1 MTSARRWPIFDGH
14 NDTLFEL
21 CFPKKGKERSF
32 FERGLHGHLD
42 LPRALEGGFSGGL
55 FAVFARS
62 PRESGPPLSKMKSTE
77 SGYEFLPFEPVTFE
91 EALPL
96 ALQMMSL
103 LFRLEAQSQGRFRV
117 VRSAAEL
124 ERCLHRG
131 VLAAVLHAEGA
142 EMVDPQL
149 DALEVF
155 YQAGL
160 RSLGITWSRSNAFGH
175 GVPLKFPASPDT
187 GPGLTDAG
195 KALVK
200 ACNTLGVL
208 VDMAHL
214 NEKGFWDVAQL
225 SDAPLVVTHSGA
237 HQLCPSTRNLTN
249 EQLDA
254 IAQTNGVVGVSFNV
268 RDLRMDGRTE
278 PDTPLIE
285 IVRHVNYISK
295 RIGIEHVA
303 FGSDFD
309 GTNISNELKD
319 VTGLPKLIAAL
330 EEEGYD
336 KSDLRKL
343 THHNWLRV
351 LRRTWKD

>member
-32 FERGLHGHLD
+32 FERSPHGHLD

-187 GPGLTDAG
+187 GPGLTEAG

-278 PDTPLIE
+278 PDTPLID

-351 LRRTWKD
+351 LKRTWKG

>member
-1 MTSARRWPIFDGH
+1 VTSARRWPIFDGH

-32 FERGLHGHLD
+32 FERSPHGHLD

-187 GPGLTDAG
+187 GPGLTEAG

-278 PDTPLIE
+278 PDTPLID

-351 LRRTWKD
+351 LKRTWKG

>member
-21 CFPKKGKERSF
+21 CFPKQGKERSF
-32 FERGLHGHLD
+32 FERSPHGHLD

-62 PRESGPPLSKMKSTE
+62 PRESGPPLSKMKATE

-91 EALPL
+91 EALPP

-103 LFRLEAQSQGRFRV
+103 LFRLEAESQGRFRV

-124 ERCLHRG
+124 ERCLRRG

-142 EMVDPQL
+142 ELIDPEL
-149 DALEVF
+149 GALEVF

-187 GPGLTDAG
+187 GPGLTEAG

-200 ACNTLGVL
+200 ACNRLGVL

-225 SDAPLVVTHSGA
+225 SDAPLVVTHSAA

-249 EQLDA
+249 EQLDEVA
-254 IAQTNGVVGVSFNV
+254 RTDGVVGISFNV

-278 PDTPLIE
+278 LDTPLID
-285 IVRHVNYISK
+285 IVRHINYIGE
-295 RIGIEHVA
+295 RIGVEHVA

-309 GTNISNELKD
+309 GTNIPNELKD
-319 VTGLPKLIAAL
+319 AAGLPKLIAAL

-336 KSDLRKL
+336 KADLRKL
-343 THHNWLRV
+343 THYNWLRV
-351 LRRTWKD
+351 LKRTWKN